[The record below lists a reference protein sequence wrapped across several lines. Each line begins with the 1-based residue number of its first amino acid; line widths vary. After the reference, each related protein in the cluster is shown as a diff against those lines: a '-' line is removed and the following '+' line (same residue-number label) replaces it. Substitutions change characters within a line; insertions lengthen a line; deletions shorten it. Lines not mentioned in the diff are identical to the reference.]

1 MYADLLRQFT
11 KSLRNLDAIL
21 VKATVNAETRG
32 FPIDNFIGMRLAP
45 DMLPFW
51 RQVTIACDG
60 IKAAAAAYSQVEA
73 PKFDDNETTVAQ
85 LRERIAKTL
94 AFVDSIPADEL
105 GNISPDQVVKIPFP
119 PGKAMLA
126 RDAAL
131 SRSIPN
137 IYFHL
142 SMAYAILR
150 HGGVPIGKQDFLGE
164 LNLFDAP
171 PTA

>member
-1 MYADLLRQFT
+1 MYADLIRQFQ
-11 KSLRNLDAIL
+11 KSLGNLDAIL
-21 VKATVNAETRG
+21 AKATANAEMRG
-32 FPIDNFIGMRLAP
+32 FPVDNFIGMRLAP

-60 IKAAAAAYSQVEA
+60 IKGAAAIYSQVEA
-73 PKFDDNETTVAQ
+73 PKFEDNETTVAQ

-94 AFVDSIPADEL
+94 AFVDSIPGNQL
-105 GNISPDQVVKIPFP
+105 GEIASDQIVKIPFP
-119 PGKAMLA
+119 PGKAMFA

-150 HGGVPIGKQDFLGE
+150 HGGVPIGKLDFLGE
-164 LNLFDAP
+164 LNLFDA
-171 PTA
+171 

>member
-1 MYADLLRQFT
+1 MYADLLRQFS

-21 VKATVNAETRG
+21 VKATANAESRG
-32 FPIDNFIGMRLAP
+32 FPVDNFIHARLAP

-60 IKAAAAAYSQVEA
+60 IKAGTAAYSQVEA

-94 AFVDSIPADEL
+94 AFVDAVPPEQL
-105 GNISPDQVVKIPFP
+105 GNIQPDQVIKIMFP
-119 PGKAMLA
+119 PGKAMLV

-142 SMAYAILR
+142 TMAYAILR
-150 HGGVPIGKQDFLGE
+150 AGGVPIGKMDFLGE
-164 LNLFDAP
+164 LNMFDAP
-171 PTA
+171 A